1 MKFLVFAMFDVA
13 KAAEMA
19 QVNDKLA
26 ETPGRKVLANY
37 TCMGLAFPGVPPN
50 TLVTVS
56 VVEYESSEAMAAVL
70 YPLEVAGATV
80 WAVPV
85 LEMPVGRHTAAE
97 KKYRK

>member
-19 QVNDKLA
+19 QANDKLA
-26 ETPGRKVLANY
+26 KTPGRKVLSTY
-37 TCMGLAFPGVPPN
+37 SCMGLAFPGVPPN
-50 TLVTVS
+50 TIVTIS
-56 VVEYESSEAMAAVL
+56 VVEYETSEAMAAVL

-85 LEMPVGRHTAAE
+85 LEMPAAGHAATE
-97 KKYRK
+97 KKYRT

>member
-26 ETPGRKVLANY
+26 ETPGRKVLSTYN
-37 TCMGLAFPGVPPN
+37 CMGIAFPGVPPN
-50 TLVTVS
+50 TITTVS
-56 VVEYESSEAMAAVL
+56 VVEYENSEAMAAVL
-70 YPLEVAGATV
+70 YPLELAGATV

-85 LEMPVGRHTAAE
+85 LEIPFAGHAATE
-97 KKYRK
+97 KQLRK

>member
-19 QVNDKLA
+19 QASDKLA
-26 ETPGRKVLANY
+26 EMPGRKVLSSYN
-37 TCMGLAFPGVPPN
+37 CMGLAFPGVPPN

-85 LEMPVGRHTAAE
+85 LEVPVARHTATE
-97 KKYRK
+97 KQLRK